1 MNERYHSQQDNY
13 SWHTEDLASR
23 DFQDW
28 FILSPESQLL
38 LSGINKTSFVDVQV
52 SIFAPQAGYE
62 NNS

>member
-28 FILSPESQLL
+28 KLKLEKAGLSYRPKANCYSP
-38 LSGINKTSFVDVQV
+38 G
-52 SIFAPQAGYE
+52 
-62 NNS
+62 